1 MDRAAERGPAR
12 GNPCYIIKGDRRFVK
27 EGACRLRGARRKA
40 RRRLCPADKKA
51 SFYCYLAHFILYLTG
66 IGVQKK
72 QRFSGTRQRI
82 GCAVRPAAAPPPAE
96 SFAGPGR
103 ALLLLYTDT
112 VIYYS
117 KKRAARTRPEFAAQP
132 GRKGVFHMAHTV
144 MVTGADGFIGSHL
157 TEELVKK
164 GEKVK
169 AFCYYNSFNSCG
181 WIDSLAP
188 EIRSEIEIFM
198 GDIRD
203 PNGVRT
209 AMQGQE
215 RVFHLAALIAIP
227 FSYHSPDSYVDTNIK
242 GTLNVLQAA
251 RDLGTQRLMVTSTS
265 EVYGTAQYVPIDEK
279 HPYQGQSP
287 YSATKIGA
295 DRLAESFY
303 RSFDVPLSIVRPFN
317 TYGPRQSARA
327 VIPTIITQL
336 LAGRTEIRLGSLAPT
351 RDFNYVKDTAAG
363 FMAIADCDAAVGQE
377 INIAT
382 GREISI
388 GDLADE
394 LIRQINPE
402 ARVVCEAERL
412 RPGKSEVERLLG
424 DASKL
429 RALTGWQPAYTFEQ
443 GLAQTIEWLRGNMDG
458 YKVDAYNL

>member
-1 MDRAAERGPAR
+1 
-12 GNPCYIIKGDRRFVK
+12 
-27 EGACRLRGARRKA
+27 
-40 RRRLCPADKKA
+40 
-51 SFYCYLAHFILYLTG
+51 
-66 IGVQKK
+66 
-72 QRFSGTRQRI
+72 
-82 GCAVRPAAAPPPAE
+82 
-96 SFAGPGR
+96 
-103 ALLLLYTDT
+103 
-112 VIYYS
+112 
-117 KKRAARTRPEFAAQP
+117 
-132 GRKGVFHMAHTV
+132 MAHTV
-144 MVTGADGFIGSHL
+144 MITGADGFIGSHL
-157 TEELVKK
+157 TEALVKK

-169 AFCYYNSFNSCG
+169 TFCYYNSFNTCG
-181 WIDSLAP
+181 WLDTLD
-188 EIRSEIEIFM
+188 EEVKSEIEIFM

-215 RVFHLAALIAIP
+215 RVYHLAALIAIP

-251 RDLGTQRLMVTSTS
+251 RDLGTGRLLVTSTS

-327 VIPTIITQL
+327 VIPTIVTQL

-363 FMAIADCDAAVGQE
+363 FMAIADCDRAVGQE

-382 GREISI
+382 GREVSI
-388 GDLADE
+388 GELAQE
-394 LIRQINPE
+394 LIRQINPAAE
-402 ARVVCEAERL
+402 VVCENERL
-412 RPGKSEVERLLG
+412 RPEKSEVERLLG
-424 DASKL
+424 DAAKL
-429 RALTGWQPAYTFEQ
+429 RSMTDWAPQYTFEQ
-443 GLAQTIEWLRGNMDG
+443 GLAETIEWLRGNMG
-458 YKVDAYNL
+458 SYKVDKYNL